1 MFTGCPTNLLYLR
14 QDLELS
20 STEIV
25 FFMTLPCSP
34 HFNFGKQ
41 MTVFGG
47 QIEDQS
53 VKTYVLVSSFLKGT
67 SCEDTNWPERVETV
81 QMFPLSGFMC
91 LCQFVSTEVFFV
103 VVVLFLFLLQ
113 TGTPQGTLIP
123 SLPMRNR
130 ERLAHD
136 ITQTCAT
143 HGGLV
148 HACTHA

>member
-1 MFTGCPTNLLYLR
+1 MCTGCQTNLLYLR

-67 SCEDTNWPERVETV
+67 SCEDTNWPERVETANV
-81 QMFPLSGFMC
+81 STFRLHVPLSVCINRSGF
-91 LCQFVSTEVFFV
+91 
-103 VVVLFLFLLQ
+103 LFLFFVLQ
-113 TGTPQGTLIP
+113 TGTPQGTLVP

-136 ITQTCAT
+136 IPQTCAT